1 MREVNTTE
9 DDVATVAAK
18 LAELSP
24 HIPGFGFVDSAWS
37 RPPAV
42 LTIDCVLSLNRR
54 YDGFV
59 VPRLETFMEKHPGI
73 QRAIDLTTL
82 IERYPTPHAFM
93 QQELNYNHK
102 DRANTLQ
109 SVAQYVCTIVEEA
122 QTIEEEKE
130 LLKQWAIRSKP
141 GDYQT
146 LKIKGFGIAGFQ
158 YLRMLFGANTTKPD
172 VHIIRF
178 LSEILN
184 HRRLSAIEALRL
196 LEAASAR
203 VKLSVRGVDKYIWQI
218 SARGNEK
225 D

>member
-1 MREVNTTE
+1 MREVNITE
-9 DDVATVAAK
+9 DDVATVASR

-24 HIPGFGFVDSAWS
+24 HIPGFGFMDSAWS

-42 LTIDCVLSLNRR
+42 LMIDCVLSLNRK

-59 VPRLETFMEKHPGI
+59 VPRLETFMEKHSGI
-73 QRAIDLTTL
+73 QRAIDLTAL

-93 QQELNYNHK
+93 QQELNYNHE
-102 DRANTLQ
+102 DRANTLR
-109 SVAQYVCTIVEEA
+109 SVVQYVCTIVEEA

-141 GDYQT
+141 EDHQT
-146 LKIKGFGIAGFQ
+146 LKIRGFGIAGFQ

-172 VHIIRF
+172 VHIIGF
-178 LSEILN
+178 LSETVN
-184 HRRLSAIEALRL
+184 RRLSAIEALRL

-203 VKLSVRGVDKYIWQI
+203 LNLSVRDVDTYIWQI
-218 SARGNEK
+218 RARGNERS
-225 D
+225 